1 VNGKVLQRSK
11 NQQYIEDN
19 TLSAANNQQTYK
31 KRQAI
36 VEHPFGTIKRQWG
49 FDHIRTKKLN
59 EELLQMW
66 GLSLLPTT

>member
-19 TLSAANNQQTYK
+19 TLGVANNQQTYK

-36 VEHPFGTIKRQWG
+36 VEHPFGTIKRQ
-49 FDHIRTKKLN
+49 
-59 EELLQMW
+59 
-66 GLSLLPTT
+66 